1 MFQDYTVRMVRPVCA
16 LNRPVV
22 AAMAEI
28 DADIREVFPYLNAEL
43 GNCFYNPETP
53 FLRFV
58 WSSKGITL
66 YPTAIGITGLS
77 DEEEARRIVEALRQ
91 LLAETW
97 ARRMKI
103 EPSYRRGSELTALEV
118 YKYLPRTNCGG
129 CGEQTCLAFA
139 ARLLKQEMVLDDC
152 PLLAEPRREAARE
165 KLRRLFRAA
174 GFPL

>member
-1 MFQDYTVRMVRPVCA
+1 VFTGYTVKMVRPICA

-22 AAMAEI
+22 AALVEI

-58 WSSKGITL
+58 WSGKGITL
-66 YPTAIGITGLS
+66 YPNAVGITGLA
-77 DEEEARRIVEALRQ
+77 DEAEAHRMVGALRE
-91 LLAETW
+91 LIAGTW
-97 ARRMKI
+97 ARRAEI
-103 EPSYRRGSELTALEV
+103 EPSYRRGSELSVLDV
-118 YKYLPRTNCGG
+118 YKLLPRTNCGG

-139 ARLLKQEMVLDDC
+139 ARLLKQEMFLDDC
-152 PLLAEPRREAARE
+152 PPLAEPRREAARE
-165 KLRRLFRAA
+165 KLKQLFRAA